1 MNELTTLTDAQLDKA
16 IENLKERELAAQTES
31 GHKYV
36 VSKMREIIMYLEE
49 VGYTT
54 DANEKSLAELWAISL
69 TEDFVRLGAEG
80 MKRAVVQ
87 WVANDDSEYHSFPK
101 IPWIKEACAQVGGDP
116 RVEKGRRI
124 QVETERKMQED
135 HRKEMERIKR
145 EHPDLWKKVEEK
157 VDEIQKRQEN
167 REEVKITL

>member
-31 GHKYV
+31 GHKYI

-54 DANEKSLAELWAISL
+54 DANEKFLAELWAISL

-80 MKRAVVQ
+80 MKKAIVQ

-101 IPWIKEACAQVGGDP
+101 IPWIKEACAQAGGDP
-116 RVEKGRRI
+116 RTEKGRRV
-124 QVETERKMQED
+124 QAEAERKMQED
-135 HRKEMERIKR
+135 HRKEMEKFKK

-157 VDEIQKRQEN
+157 AAEIQRRQESG
-167 REEVKITL
+167 EKVTV